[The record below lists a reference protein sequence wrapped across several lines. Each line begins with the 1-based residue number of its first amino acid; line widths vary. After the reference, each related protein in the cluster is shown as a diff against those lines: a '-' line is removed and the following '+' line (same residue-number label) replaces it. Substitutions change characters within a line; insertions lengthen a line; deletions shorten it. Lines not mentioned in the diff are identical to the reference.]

1 MAKLIKTLLVAN
13 RGEIAKRIFKTCK
26 KEGIKTIAI
35 YSSADSNSN
44 YVQEAD
50 ISVLLEG
57 ENPVQCHL
65 DSPQIIKIAKKFEAD
80 AIHPGYGFLS
90 ENASFAKKC
99 NDENIIFVG
108 PDPDSIE
115 FMGDKDKARR
125 LVKKLGIPLLPGY
138 ENTNDKD
145 SKLIK
150 EAEKIGFPVLLKAS
164 AGGGGKGMRT
174 VFKENEFLSSL
185 NEVRREAKNVFGDDR
200 IIIEKYVESGRHIEV
215 QILGDNSG
223 NIFHFFER
231 ECTIQRRYQKI
242 IEESPSKILDNTVR
256 KQMVDC
262 ATQIGKKLGYKSLGT
277 VEFIYDNKTKN
288 FFFLEVN
295 TRIQVEHPVTEEIT
309 GIDLVDLQLKIAQGE
324 KINLNQDDILSKGYA
339 IEVRLYAE
347 NPASN
352 FLPTSGK
359 IHKLKFP
366 NVKGIRVDSDLK
378 NGDLVNIYF
387 DPMLAKIIA
396 FDTNRVKAINKLKY
410 ALSKIV
416 LLGPITN
423 IELLKKILSS
433 NSFVKGDYDTSF
445 INENKKM
452 TELEKNQSTIESA
465 SIAASLFRWSRRSR
479 KKKILKHLPSG
490 WRNNF
495 YSLQTE
501 NFYFNSNHIKCRY
514 KIVNGDFIFSFDKSN
529 YNVSIIRARGNVIH
543 AEINGVFKKFHIKE
557 IDKSIYVYSIDF
569 GNIKLEVIDRYPS
582 GQEEKEKEKRGYISP
597 MPSLVVDVFV
607 KKGDKI
613 KRNQPLV
620 VLSSMKMENTLY
632 SNQDGVI
639 EFINVVKGENI
650 QGGHVLL
657 KVKK

>member
-35 YSSADSNSN
+35 YSSADTNSN

-50 ISVLLEG
+50 ISISLKG
-57 ENPVQCHL
+57 ENPIQCHL
-65 DSPQIIKIAKKFEAD
+65 DSSQIIKIAKKFGAD

-99 NDENIIFVG
+99 NDENIIFIG

-115 FMGDKDKARR
+115 LMGDKDNARS
-125 LVKKLGIPLLPGY
+125 LVKELGIPLLPGY
-138 ENTNDKD
+138 ENSKEKD
-145 SKLIK
+145 SKLLG
-150 EAEKIGFPVLLKAS
+150 EAKKIGFPVLLKAS

-174 VFKENEFLSSL
+174 VFKEREFLNSL
-185 NEVRREAKNVFGDDR
+185 NEVRMEAKNVFGDDR

-215 QILGDNSG
+215 QILGDTSG
-223 NIFHFFER
+223 NIFHLFER

-242 IEESPSKILDNTVR
+242 IEETPSKILDDKLR

-262 ATQIGKKLGYKSLGT
+262 AIQIGKKLGYKSLGT

-324 KINLNQDDILSKGYA
+324 KINLNQDDIVSKGYA
-339 IEVRLYAE
+339 IEARLYAE

-366 NVKGIRVDSDLK
+366 NVKGIRIDSDLK

-396 FDTNRVKAINKLKY
+396 YDTNRVKAINKLNY
-410 ALSKIV
+410 ALSQTVI
-416 LLGPITN
+416 LGPNTN
-423 IELLKKILSS
+423 IELLQNILSS
-433 NSFVKGDYDTSF
+433 SSFVRGEYDTNF
-445 INENKKM
+445 IFENKKI
-452 TELEKNQSTIESA
+452 TELKKNQSIIENI
-465 SIAASLFRWSRRSR
+465 SIAASLYRWSRRNK

-490 WRNNF
+490 WINNF
-495 YSLQTE
+495 YSLQAE
-501 NFYFNSNHIKCRY
+501 NFYFNSNHINCSY
-514 KIVNGDFIFSFDKSN
+514 KIVNGDFIFSINKSN

-543 AEINGVFKKFHIKE
+543 AEINGVFKKFHIRE
-557 IDKSIYVYSIDF
+557 IDKSIYVHSVDF
-569 GNIKLEVIDRYPS
+569 GNTKLEVADRYPID
-582 GQEEKEKEKRGYISP
+582 EKEKEESAYISP

-607 KKGDKI
+607 KKGDVI
-613 KRNQPLV
+613 KKNQPLI

-632 SNQDGVI
+632 SNEDGVI
-639 EFINVVKGENI
+639 EFMNVVKGENI

>member
-35 YSSADSNSN
+35 YSSADTNSN

-50 ISVLLEG
+50 ISIFLEG
-57 ENPVQCHL
+57 ENPIQCHL
-65 DSPQIIKIAKKFEAD
+65 DSSKIIKIAKKFGAD

-99 NDENIIFVG
+99 KDENIIFIG

-115 FMGDKDKARR
+115 LMGDKDNARR
-125 LVKKLGIPLLPGY
+125 LVKELGIPLLPGY
-138 ENTNDKD
+138 ENSKEKD
-145 SKLIK
+145 TKMLD
-150 EAEKIGFPVLLKAS
+150 EAKKIGFPVLLKAT

-174 VFKENEFLSSL
+174 VFKEREFLNSL
-185 NEVRREAKNVFGDDR
+185 NEVRMEAKNIFGDDR

-215 QILGDNSG
+215 QILGDTSG
-223 NIFHFFER
+223 NIFHLFER

-242 IEESPSKILDNTVR
+242 IEETPSKILDDKLR

-262 ATQIGKKLGYKSLGT
+262 AIQIGKKLGYKSLGT

-324 KINLNQDDILSKGYA
+324 KINLNQDDIVSKGYA
-339 IEVRLYAE
+339 IEARLYAE

-366 NVKGIRVDSDLK
+366 NVKGIRIDSDLK

-396 FDTNRVKAINKLKY
+396 YDTNRVKAINKLNY
-410 ALSKIV
+410 ALSQTVI
-416 LLGPITN
+416 LGPNTN
-423 IELLKKILSS
+423 IELLQNILSS
-433 NSFVKGDYDTSF
+433 SSFLRGEYDTNF
-445 INENKKM
+445 IFENKKI
-452 TELEKNQSTIESA
+452 TEFKKNKSTIENI
-465 SIAASLFRWSRRSR
+465 SIAASLYRWSRRNK

-495 YSLQTE
+495 YSLQAE
-501 NFYFNSNHIKCRY
+501 NFYFNSNHINCSY
-514 KIVNGDFIFSFDKSN
+514 KIVNGDFIFSINKSN

-543 AEINGVFKKFHIKE
+543 AEINGVFKKFHIRE
-557 IDKSIYVYSIDF
+557 IDKSIYVHSVDF
-569 GNIKLEVIDRYPS
+569 GNTKLEVVDRYPID
-582 GQEEKEKEKRGYISP
+582 EKEKEESAYISP

-607 KKGDKI
+607 KKGDVI
-613 KRNQPLV
+613 KKNQPLI

-632 SNQDGVI
+632 SNEDGEI

>member
-35 YSSADSNSN
+35 YSSADTNSN

-50 ISVLLEG
+50 ISISLKG
-57 ENPVQCHL
+57 ENPIQCHL
-65 DSPQIIKIAKKFEAD
+65 DSSQIIKIAKKFGAD

-99 NDENIIFVG
+99 NDENIIFIG

-115 FMGDKDKARR
+115 LMGDKDNARR
-125 LVKKLGIPLLPGY
+125 LVKELGIPLLPGY
-138 ENTNDKD
+138 ENSKEKD
-145 SKLIK
+145 TKLLG
-150 EAEKIGFPVLLKAS
+150 EAKKIGFPVLLKAS

-174 VFKENEFLSSL
+174 VFKEREFLNSL
-185 NEVRREAKNVFGDDR
+185 NEVRMEAKNVFGDDR

-215 QILGDNSG
+215 QILGDTSG
-223 NIFHFFER
+223 NIIHLFER

-242 IEESPSKILDNTVR
+242 IEETPSKILDDKLR

-262 ATQIGKKLGYKSLGT
+262 AIQIGKKLGYKSLGT

-324 KINLNQDDILSKGYA
+324 KINLNQDDIVSKGYA
-339 IEVRLYAE
+339 IEARLYAE

-366 NVKGIRVDSDLK
+366 NVKGIRIDSDLK

-396 FDTNRVKAINKLKY
+396 YDTNRVKAINKLNY
-410 ALSKIV
+410 ALSQTVI
-416 LLGPITN
+416 LGPNTN
-423 IELLKKILSS
+423 IELLQNILSS
-433 NSFVKGDYDTSF
+433 SSFLRGEYDTNF
-445 INENKKM
+445 IFENKKI
-452 TELEKNQSTIESA
+452 TELKKNKSTIENI
-465 SIAASLFRWSRRSR
+465 SIAASLYRWSRRNK

-495 YSLQTE
+495 YSLQAE
-501 NFYFNSNHIKCRY
+501 NFYFNSNHINCSY
-514 KIVNGDFIFSFDKSN
+514 KIVNGDFIFSINKSN

-543 AEINGVFKKFHIKE
+543 AEINGVFKKFHIRE
-557 IDKSIYVYSIDF
+557 IDKSIYVHSVDF
-569 GNIKLEVIDRYPS
+569 GNTKLEVADRYPID
-582 GQEEKEKEKRGYISP
+582 EKEKEESAYISP

-607 KKGDKI
+607 KKGDVI
-613 KRNQPLV
+613 KKNQPLI

-632 SNQDGVI
+632 SNEDGEI

>member
-35 YSSADSNSN
+35 YSSADTNSN

-50 ISVLLEG
+50 ISIFLKG
-57 ENPVQCHL
+57 ENPIQCHL
-65 DSPQIIKIAKKFEAD
+65 DSSQIIKIAKKFGAD

-99 NDENIIFVG
+99 NDENIIFIG

-115 FMGDKDKARR
+115 LMGDKDNARR
-125 LVKKLGIPLLPGY
+125 LVKELGIPLLPGY
-138 ENTNDKD
+138 ENSKEKD
-145 SKLIK
+145 TKLLG
-150 EAEKIGFPVLLKAS
+150 EAKKIGFPVLLKAS

-174 VFKENEFLSSL
+174 VFKEREFLNSL
-185 NEVRREAKNVFGDDR
+185 NEVRMEAKNVFGDDR

-215 QILGDNSG
+215 QILGDTSG
-223 NIFHFFER
+223 NIFHLFER

-242 IEESPSKILDNTVR
+242 IEETPSKVLDDKLR

-262 ATQIGKKLGYKSLGT
+262 AIQIGKKLGYKSLGT

-324 KINLNQDDILSKGYA
+324 KINLNQDDIVSKGYA
-339 IEVRLYAE
+339 IEARLYAE

-366 NVKGIRVDSDLK
+366 NVKGIRIDSDLK

-396 FDTNRVKAINKLKY
+396 YDTNRVKAINKLNY
-410 ALSKIV
+410 ALSQTVI
-416 LLGPITN
+416 LGPNTN
-423 IELLKKILSS
+423 IELLQNILSS
-433 NSFVKGDYDTSF
+433 TSFLRGEYDTNF
-445 INENKKM
+445 IFENKKI
-452 TELEKNQSTIESA
+452 TELKKNKSTIENI
-465 SIAASLFRWSRRSR
+465 SIAASLYRWSRRNK

-495 YSLQTE
+495 YSLQAE
-501 NFYFNSNHIKCRY
+501 NFYFNSNHINCSY
-514 KIVNGDFIFSFDKSN
+514 KIVNGDFIFSINKSN

-543 AEINGVFKKFHIKE
+543 AEINGVFKKFHIRE
-557 IDKSIYVYSIDF
+557 IDKSIYVHSVDF
-569 GNIKLEVIDRYPS
+569 GNTKLEVADRYPID
-582 GQEEKEKEKRGYISP
+582 EKEKEESAYISP

-607 KKGDKI
+607 KKGDVI
-613 KRNQPLV
+613 KKNQPLI

-632 SNQDGVI
+632 SNEDGEI

>member
-35 YSSADSNSN
+35 YSSADTNSN

-50 ISVLLEG
+50 ISISLKG
-57 ENPVQCHL
+57 ENPIQCHL
-65 DSPQIIKIAKKFEAD
+65 DSSQIIKIAKKFGAD

-99 NDENIIFVG
+99 NDENIIFIG

-115 FMGDKDKARR
+115 LMGDKDNARR
-125 LVKKLGIPLLPGY
+125 LVKELGIPLLPGY
-138 ENTNDKD
+138 ENSKEKD
-145 SKLIK
+145 TKLLG
-150 EAEKIGFPVLLKAS
+150 EAKKIGFPVLLKAS

-174 VFKENEFLSSL
+174 VFKEREFLNSL
-185 NEVRREAKNVFGDDR
+185 NEVRMEAKNVFGDDR

-215 QILGDNSG
+215 QILGDTSG
-223 NIFHFFER
+223 NIFHLFER

-242 IEESPSKILDNTVR
+242 IEETPSKILDDKLR

-262 ATQIGKKLGYKSLGT
+262 AIQIGKKLGYKSLGT

-324 KINLNQDDILSKGYA
+324 KINLNQDDIVSKGYA
-339 IEVRLYAE
+339 IEARLYAE

-366 NVKGIRVDSDLK
+366 NVKGIRIDSDLK

-396 FDTNRVKAINKLKY
+396 YDTNRVKAINKLNY
-410 ALSKIV
+410 ALSQTVI
-416 LLGPITN
+416 LGPNTN
-423 IELLKKILSS
+423 IELLQNILSS
-433 NSFVKGDYDTSF
+433 SSFLRGEYDTNF
-445 INENKKM
+445 IFENKKI
-452 TELEKNQSTIESA
+452 TELKKNKSIIENI
-465 SIAASLFRWSRRSR
+465 SIAASLYRWSRRNK

-495 YSLQTE
+495 YSLQAE
-501 NFYFNSNHIKCRY
+501 NFYFNSNHINCSY
-514 KIVNGDFIFSFDKSN
+514 KIVNGDFIFSINKSN

-543 AEINGVFKKFHIKE
+543 AEINGVFKKFHIRE
-557 IDKSIYVYSIDF
+557 IDKSIYVHSVDF
-569 GNIKLEVIDRYPS
+569 GNTKLEVADRYPID
-582 GQEEKEKEKRGYISP
+582 EKEKEESAYISP

-607 KKGDKI
+607 KKGDVI
-613 KRNQPLV
+613 KKNQPLI

-632 SNQDGVI
+632 SNEDGEI

>member
-35 YSSADSNSN
+35 YSSADTNSN

-50 ISVLLEG
+50 ISIFLKG
-57 ENPVQCHL
+57 ENPIQCHL
-65 DSPQIIKIAKKFEAD
+65 DSSQIIKIAKKFGAD

-99 NDENIIFVG
+99 NDENIIFIG

-115 FMGDKDKARR
+115 LMGDKDNARR
-125 LVKKLGIPLLPGY
+125 LVKELGIPLLPGY
-138 ENTNDKD
+138 ENSKEKD
-145 SKLIK
+145 TKLLG
-150 EAEKIGFPVLLKAS
+150 EAKKIGFPVLLKAS

-174 VFKENEFLSSL
+174 VFKEREFLNSL
-185 NEVRREAKNVFGDDR
+185 NEVRMEAKNVFGDDR

-215 QILGDNSG
+215 QILGDTSG
-223 NIFHFFER
+223 NIFHLFER

-242 IEESPSKILDNTVR
+242 IEETPSKILDDKLR

-262 ATQIGKKLGYKSLGT
+262 AIQIGKKLGYKSLGT

-324 KINLNQDDILSKGYA
+324 KINLNQDDIVSKGYA
-339 IEVRLYAE
+339 IEARLYAE

-366 NVKGIRVDSDLK
+366 NVKGIRIDSDLK

-396 FDTNRVKAINKLKY
+396 YDTNRVKAINKLNY
-410 ALSKIV
+410 ALSQTVI
-416 LLGPITN
+416 LGPNTN
-423 IELLKKILSS
+423 IELLQNILSS
-433 NSFVKGDYDTSF
+433 SSFLRGEYDTNF
-445 INENKKM
+445 IFENKKI
-452 TELEKNQSTIESA
+452 TEFKKNKSTIENI
-465 SIAASLFRWSRRSR
+465 SIAASLYRWSRRNK

-495 YSLQTE
+495 YSLQAE
-501 NFYFNSNHIKCRY
+501 NFYFNSNHINCSY
-514 KIVNGDFIFSFDKSN
+514 KIVNGDFIFSINKSN

-543 AEINGVFKKFHIKE
+543 AEINGVFKKFHIRE
-557 IDKSIYVYSIDF
+557 IDKSIYVHSVDF
-569 GNIKLEVIDRYPS
+569 GNTKLEVADRYPID
-582 GQEEKEKEKRGYISP
+582 EKEKEESAYISP

-607 KKGDKI
+607 KKGDVI
-613 KRNQPLV
+613 KKNQPLI

-632 SNQDGVI
+632 SNEDGEI

>member
-35 YSSADSNSN
+35 YSSADTNSN

-50 ISVLLEG
+50 ISIFLKG
-57 ENPVQCHL
+57 ENPIQCHL
-65 DSPQIIKIAKKFEAD
+65 DSSQIIKIAKKFGAD

-99 NDENIIFVG
+99 NDENIIFIG

-115 FMGDKDKARR
+115 LMGDKDNARR
-125 LVKKLGIPLLPGY
+125 LVKELGIPLLPGY
-138 ENTNDKD
+138 ENSKEKD
-145 SKLIK
+145 TKLLG
-150 EAEKIGFPVLLKAS
+150 EAKKIGFPVLLKAT

-174 VFKENEFLSSL
+174 VFKEREFLNSL
-185 NEVRREAKNVFGDDR
+185 NEVRMEAKNVFGDDR

-215 QILGDNSG
+215 QILGDTSG
-223 NIFHFFER
+223 NIFHLFER

-242 IEESPSKILDNTVR
+242 IEETPSKILDDKLR

-262 ATQIGKKLGYKSLGT
+262 AIQIGKKLGYKSLGT

-324 KINLNQDDILSKGYA
+324 KINLNQDDIVSKGYA
-339 IEVRLYAE
+339 IEARLYAE

-366 NVKGIRVDSDLK
+366 NVKGIRIDSDLK

-396 FDTNRVKAINKLKY
+396 YDTNRVKAINKLNY
-410 ALSKIV
+410 ALSQTVI
-416 LLGPITN
+416 LGPNTN
-423 IELLKKILSS
+423 IELLQNILSS
-433 NSFVKGDYDTSF
+433 SSFLRGEYDTNF
-445 INENKKM
+445 IFENKKI
-452 TELEKNQSTIESA
+452 TELKKNQSIIENI
-465 SIAASLFRWSRRSR
+465 SIAASLYRWSRRNK

-495 YSLQTE
+495 YSLQAE
-501 NFYFNSNHIKCRY
+501 NFYFNSNHINCSY
-514 KIVNGDFIFSFDKSN
+514 KIVNGDFIFSINKSN

-543 AEINGVFKKFHIKE
+543 AEINGVFKKFHIRE
-557 IDKSIYVYSIDF
+557 IDKSIYVHSVDF
-569 GNIKLEVIDRYPS
+569 GNTKLEVADRYPID
-582 GQEEKEKEKRGYISP
+582 EKEKEESAYISP

-607 KKGDKI
+607 KKGDVI
-613 KRNQPLV
+613 KKNQPLI

-632 SNQDGVI
+632 SNEDGEI

>member
-35 YSSADSNSN
+35 YSSADTNSN

-50 ISVLLEG
+50 ISIFLKG
-57 ENPVQCHL
+57 ENPIQCHL
-65 DSPQIIKIAKKFEAD
+65 DSSQIIKIAKKFGAD

-99 NDENIIFVG
+99 NDENIIFIG

-115 FMGDKDKARR
+115 LMGDKDNARR
-125 LVKKLGIPLLPGY
+125 LVKELGIPLLPGY
-138 ENTNDKD
+138 ENSKEKD
-145 SKLIK
+145 TKLLG
-150 EAEKIGFPVLLKAS
+150 EAKKIGFPVLLKAS

-174 VFKENEFLSSL
+174 VFKEREFLNSL
-185 NEVRREAKNVFGDDR
+185 NEVRMEAKNVFGDDR

-215 QILGDNSG
+215 QILGDTSG
-223 NIFHFFER
+223 NVFHLFER

-242 IEESPSKILDNTVR
+242 IEETPSKILDDKLR
-256 KQMVDC
+256 KQMVAC
-262 ATQIGKKLGYKSLGT
+262 AIQIAKKLGYKSLGT

-324 KINLNQDDILSKGYA
+324 KINLNQDDIVSKGYA
-339 IEVRLYAE
+339 IEARLYAE

-366 NVKGIRVDSDLK
+366 NVKGIRIDSDLK

-396 FDTNRVKAINKLKY
+396 YDTNRVKAINKLNY
-410 ALSKIV
+410 ALSQTVI
-416 LLGPITN
+416 LGPNTN
-423 IELLKKILSS
+423 IELLQNILSS
-433 NSFVKGDYDTSF
+433 SSFLRGEYDTNF
-445 INENKKM
+445 IFENKKI
-452 TELEKNQSTIESA
+452 TEFKKNKSTIENI
-465 SIAASLFRWSRRSR
+465 SIAASLYRWSRRNK

-495 YSLQTE
+495 YSLQAE
-501 NFYFNSNHIKCRY
+501 NFYFNGNHINSSY
-514 KIVNGDFIFSFDKSN
+514 KIVNGDFIFSFNKSN

-543 AEINGVFKKFHIKE
+543 AEINGVFKKFHIRE
-557 IDKSIYVYSIDF
+557 IDKSIYVHSVDF
-569 GNIKLEVIDRYPS
+569 GNTKLEVADRYPID
-582 GQEEKEKEKRGYISP
+582 EKEKEESAYISP

-607 KKGDKI
+607 KKGDVI
-613 KRNQPLV
+613 KKNQPLI

-632 SNQDGVI
+632 SNEDGEI

>member
-26 KEGIKTIAI
+26 KEGVKTIAI
-35 YSSADSNSN
+35 YSSADANSN

-50 ISVLLEG
+50 ISVFLKG
-57 ENPVQCHL
+57 ENPIQCHL
-65 DSPQIIKIAKKFEAD
+65 DSSQIIKIAKKFGAD

-90 ENASFAKKC
+90 ENASFAQKC
-99 NDENIIFVG
+99 NDENIIFIG

-115 FMGDKDKARR
+115 LMGDKDNARR
-125 LVKKLGIPLLPGY
+125 LVKELGIPLLPGY
-138 ENTNDKD
+138 ENSKEKD
-145 SKLIK
+145 TKLLG
-150 EAEKIGFPVLLKAS
+150 EAKKIGFPVLLKAS

-174 VFKENEFLSSL
+174 VFKEREFLNSL
-185 NEVRREAKNVFGDDR
+185 NEVRMEAKNVFGDDR

-215 QILGDNSG
+215 QILGDTSG
-223 NIFHFFER
+223 NIFHLFER

-242 IEESPSKILDNTVR
+242 IEETPSKILDDKLR
-256 KQMVDC
+256 KQMVEC
-262 ATQIGKKLGYKSLGT
+262 AIQIGKKLGYKSLGT

-324 KINLNQDDILSKGYA
+324 KINLNQDDIVSKGYA
-339 IEVRLYAE
+339 IEARLYAE

-366 NVKGIRVDSDLK
+366 NVKGIRIDSDLK

-396 FDTNRVKAINKLKY
+396 YDTNRVKAINKLNY
-410 ALSKIV
+410 ALSQTVI
-416 LLGPITN
+416 LGPNTN
-423 IELLKKILSS
+423 IELLQNILSS
-433 NSFVKGDYDTSF
+433 SSFVRGDYDTNF
-445 INENKKM
+445 IFENKKI
-452 TELEKNQSTIESA
+452 TELKKNQSTIENI
-465 SIAASLFRWSRRSR
+465 SIAASLYRWSRRNK

-501 NFYFNSNHIKCRY
+501 NFYFNSNHINCSY
-514 KIVNGDFIFSFDKSN
+514 KIVNGDFIFSFNKSN
-529 YNVSIIRARGNVIH
+529 YNVSIIRARGSVIH
-543 AEINGVFKKFHIKE
+543 AEINGVFKKFQVRE
-557 IDKSIYVYSIDF
+557 IDKSIYVHSIDF
-569 GNIKLEVIDRYPS
+569 GNNKLEVADRYP
-582 GQEEKEKEKRGYISP
+582 GGEKEKDESAYISP

-607 KKGDKI
+607 KKGDVI
-613 KRNQPLV
+613 KKNQPLI

-632 SNQDGVI
+632 SNEDGEI

-650 QGGHVLL
+650 QGGRILL

>member
-35 YSSADSNSN
+35 YSSADTNSN

-50 ISVLLEG
+50 ISISLKG
-57 ENPVQCHL
+57 ENPIQCHL
-65 DSPQIIKIAKKFEAD
+65 DSSQIIKIAKKFGAD

-99 NDENIIFVG
+99 KDENIIFIG

-115 FMGDKDKARR
+115 LMGDKDNARR
-125 LVKKLGIPLLPGY
+125 LVKELGIPLLPGY
-138 ENTNDKD
+138 ENSKEKD
-145 SKLIK
+145 TKLLD
-150 EAEKIGFPVLLKAS
+150 EAKKIGFPVLLKAT

-174 VFKENEFLSSL
+174 VFKEREFLNSL
-185 NEVRREAKNVFGDDR
+185 NEVRMEAKNVFGDDR

-215 QILGDNSG
+215 QILGDTSG
-223 NIFHFFER
+223 NIFHLFER

-242 IEESPSKILDNTVR
+242 IEETPSKVLDDKLR

-262 ATQIGKKLGYKSLGT
+262 AIQIGKKLGYKSLGT

-324 KINLNQDDILSKGYA
+324 KINLNQDDIVSKGYA
-339 IEVRLYAE
+339 IEARLYAE

-366 NVKGIRVDSDLK
+366 NVKGIRIDSDLK

-396 FDTNRVKAINKLKY
+396 YDTNRVKAINKLNY
-410 ALSKIV
+410 ALSQTVI
-416 LLGPITN
+416 LGPNTN
-423 IELLKKILSS
+423 IELLQNILSS
-433 NSFVKGDYDTSF
+433 SSFLRGEYDTNF
-445 INENKKM
+445 IFENKKI
-452 TELEKNQSTIESA
+452 TELKKNKSIIENI
-465 SIAASLFRWSRRSR
+465 SIAASLYRWSRRNK

-495 YSLQTE
+495 YSLQAE
-501 NFYFNSNHIKCRY
+501 NFYFNGNHINSSY
-514 KIVNGDFIFSFDKSN
+514 KIVNGDFIFSFNKSN

-543 AEINGVFKKFHIKE
+543 AEINGVFKKFHIRE
-557 IDKSIYVYSIDF
+557 IDKSIYVHSVDF
-569 GNIKLEVIDRYPS
+569 GNTKLEVADRYPID
-582 GQEEKEKEKRGYISP
+582 EKEKEESAYISP

-607 KKGDKI
+607 KKGDVI
-613 KRNQPLV
+613 KKNQPLI

-632 SNQDGVI
+632 SNEDGEI

>member
-26 KEGIKTIAI
+26 KEGVKTIAI
-35 YSSADSNSN
+35 YSSADANSN

-50 ISVLLEG
+50 ISVFLKG
-57 ENPVQCHL
+57 ENPIQCHL
-65 DSPQIIKIAKKFEAD
+65 DSSQIIKIAKKFRAD

-99 NDENIIFVG
+99 NDENIIFIG

-115 FMGDKDKARR
+115 LMGDKDNARR
-125 LVKKLGIPLLPGY
+125 LVKELGIPLLPGY
-138 ENTNDKD
+138 ENSKEKD
-145 SKLIK
+145 TKLLG
-150 EAEKIGFPVLLKAS
+150 EAKKIGFPVLLKAS

-174 VFKENEFLSSL
+174 VFKEREFLNSL
-185 NEVRREAKNVFGDDR
+185 NEVRMEAKNVFGDDR

-215 QILGDNSG
+215 QILGDTSG
-223 NIFHFFER
+223 NIFHLFER

-242 IEESPSKILDNTVR
+242 IEETPSKILDDKLR
-256 KQMVDC
+256 KQMVEC
-262 ATQIGKKLGYKSLGT
+262 AIQIGKKLGYKSLGT

-324 KINLNQDDILSKGYA
+324 KINLNQDDIVSKGYA
-339 IEVRLYAE
+339 IEARLYAE

-366 NVKGIRVDSDLK
+366 NVKGIRIDSDLK

-396 FDTNRVKAINKLKY
+396 YDTNRVKAINKLNY
-410 ALSKIV
+410 ALSQTVI
-416 LLGPITN
+416 LGPNTN
-423 IELLKKILSS
+423 IELLQNILSS
-433 NSFVKGDYDTSF
+433 SSFVRGDYDTNF
-445 INENKKM
+445 IFENKKI
-452 TELEKNQSTIESA
+452 TELKKNQSTIENI
-465 SIAASLFRWSRRSR
+465 SIAASLYRWSRRNK

-501 NFYFNSNHIKCRY
+501 NFYFNSNHINCSY
-514 KIVNGDFIFSFDKSN
+514 KIVNGDFIFSFNKSN
-529 YNVSIIRARGNVIH
+529 YNVSIIRARGSVIH
-543 AEINGVFKKFHIKE
+543 AEINGVFKKFQVRE
-557 IDKSIYVYSIDF
+557 IDKSIYVHSIDF
-569 GNIKLEVIDRYPS
+569 GNNKLEVADRYP
-582 GQEEKEKEKRGYISP
+582 GGEKEKDESAYISP

-607 KKGDKI
+607 KKGDVI
-613 KRNQPLV
+613 KKNQPLI

-632 SNQDGVI
+632 SNDDGEI

-650 QGGHVLL
+650 QGGRILL

>member
-26 KEGIKTIAI
+26 KEGVKTIAI
-35 YSSADSNSN
+35 YSSADANSN

-50 ISVLLEG
+50 ISVFLKG
-57 ENPVQCHL
+57 ENPIQCHL
-65 DSPQIIKIAKKFEAD
+65 DSSQIIKIAKKFGAD

-99 NDENIIFVG
+99 NDENIIFIG

-115 FMGDKDKARR
+115 LMGDKDNARR
-125 LVKKLGIPLLPGY
+125 LVKELGIPLLPGY
-138 ENTNDKD
+138 ENSKEKD
-145 SKLIK
+145 TKLLG
-150 EAEKIGFPVLLKAS
+150 EAKKIGFPVLLKAS

-174 VFKENEFLSSL
+174 VFKEREFLNSL
-185 NEVRREAKNVFGDDR
+185 NEVRMEAKNVFGDDR

-215 QILGDNSG
+215 QILGDTSG
-223 NIFHFFER
+223 NIFHLFER

-242 IEESPSKILDNTVR
+242 IEETPSKILDDKLR
-256 KQMVDC
+256 KQMVEC
-262 ATQIGKKLGYKSLGT
+262 AIQIGKKLGYKSLGT

-324 KINLNQDDILSKGYA
+324 KINLNQDDIVSKGYA
-339 IEVRLYAE
+339 IEARLYAE

-366 NVKGIRVDSDLK
+366 NVKGIRIDSDLK

-396 FDTNRVKAINKLKY
+396 YDTNRVKAINKLNY
-410 ALSKIV
+410 ALSQTVI
-416 LLGPITN
+416 LGPNTN
-423 IELLKKILSS
+423 IELLQNILSS
-433 NSFVKGDYDTSF
+433 SSFVRGEYDTNF
-445 INENKKM
+445 IFENKKI
-452 TELEKNQSTIESA
+452 TELKKNQSTIENI
-465 SIAASLFRWSRRSR
+465 SIAASLYRWSRRNK

-501 NFYFNSNHIKCRY
+501 NFYFNSNHINCSY
-514 KIVNGDFIFSFDKSN
+514 KIVNGDFIFSFNKSN
-529 YNVSIIRARGNVIH
+529 YNVSIIRARGSVIH
-543 AEINGVFKKFHIKE
+543 AEINGVFKKFHIRE
-557 IDKSIYVYSIDF
+557 IDKSIYVHSIDF
-569 GNIKLEVIDRYPS
+569 GNIKLEVADRYP
-582 GQEEKEKEKRGYISP
+582 GGEKEKDESAYISP

-607 KKGDKI
+607 KKGDVI
-613 KRNQPLV
+613 KKNQPLI

-632 SNQDGVI
+632 SNEDGEI

-650 QGGHVLL
+650 QGGRILL

>member
-26 KEGIKTIAI
+26 KEGVKTIAI
-35 YSSADSNSN
+35 YSSADANSN

-50 ISVLLEG
+50 ISVFLKG
-57 ENPVQCHL
+57 ENPIQCHL
-65 DSPQIIKIAKKFEAD
+65 DSSQIIKIAKKFRAD

-99 NDENIIFVG
+99 NDANIIFIG

-115 FMGDKDKARR
+115 LMGDKDNARR
-125 LVKKLGIPLLPGY
+125 LAKELGIPLLPGY
-138 ENTNDKD
+138 ENSKEKD
-145 SKLIK
+145 TKLLG
-150 EAEKIGFPVLLKAS
+150 EAKKIGFPVLLKAS

-174 VFKENEFLSSL
+174 VFKEREFLNSL
-185 NEVRREAKNVFGDDR
+185 NEVRMEAKNVFGDDR

-215 QILGDNSG
+215 QILGDTSG
-223 NIFHFFER
+223 NIFHLFER

-242 IEESPSKILDNTVR
+242 IEETPSKILDDKLR
-256 KQMVDC
+256 KQMVEC
-262 ATQIGKKLGYKSLGT
+262 AIQIGKKLGYKSLGT

-324 KINLNQDDILSKGYA
+324 KINLNQDDIVSKGYA
-339 IEVRLYAE
+339 IEARLYAE

-366 NVKGIRVDSDLK
+366 NVKGIRIDSDLK

-396 FDTNRVKAINKLKY
+396 YDTNRVKAINKLNY
-410 ALSKIV
+410 ALSQTVI
-416 LLGPITN
+416 LGPNTN
-423 IELLKKILSS
+423 IELLQNILSS
-433 NSFVKGDYDTSF
+433 SSFVRGEYDTNF
-445 INENKKM
+445 IFENKKI
-452 TELEKNQSTIESA
+452 TELKKNQSTIENI
-465 SIAASLFRWSRRSR
+465 SIAASLYRWSRRNK

-501 NFYFNSNHIKCRY
+501 NFYFNSNHINCSY
-514 KIVNGDFIFSFDKSN
+514 KIVNGDFIFSFNKSN
-529 YNVSIIRARGNVIH
+529 YNVSIIRARGSVIH
-543 AEINGVFKKFHIKE
+543 AEINGVFKKFQVRE
-557 IDKSIYVYSIDF
+557 IDKSIYVHSIDF
-569 GNIKLEVIDRYPS
+569 GNNKLEVADRYP
-582 GQEEKEKEKRGYISP
+582 GGEKEKDESAYISP

-607 KKGDKI
+607 KKGDVI
-613 KRNQPLV
+613 KKNQPLI

-632 SNQDGVI
+632 SNEDGEI

-650 QGGHVLL
+650 QGGRILL

>member
-26 KEGIKTIAI
+26 KEGVKTIAI
-35 YSSADSNSN
+35 YSSADANSN

-50 ISVLLEG
+50 ISVFLKG
-57 ENPVQCHL
+57 ENPIQCHL
-65 DSPQIIKIAKKFEAD
+65 DSSQIIKIAKKFGAD

-90 ENASFAKKC
+90 ENASFAQKC
-99 NDENIIFVG
+99 NDENIIFIG

-115 FMGDKDKARR
+115 LMGDKDNARR
-125 LVKKLGIPLLPGY
+125 LVKELGIPLLPGY
-138 ENTNDKD
+138 ENSKEKD
-145 SKLIK
+145 TKLLG
-150 EAEKIGFPVLLKAS
+150 EAKKIGFPVLLKAS

-174 VFKENEFLSSL
+174 VFKEREFLNSL
-185 NEVRREAKNVFGDDR
+185 NEVRMEAKNVFGDDR

-215 QILGDNSG
+215 QILGDSSG
-223 NIFHFFER
+223 NIFHLFER

-242 IEESPSKILDNTVR
+242 IEETPSNILGDKLR

-262 ATQIGKKLGYKSLGT
+262 AIQIGKKLGYKSLGT

-324 KINLNQDDILSKGYA
+324 KINLNQDDIVSKGYA
-339 IEVRLYAE
+339 IEARLYAE

-366 NVKGIRVDSDLK
+366 NVKGIRIDSDLK

-396 FDTNRVKAINKLKY
+396 YDTNRVKAVNKLNY
-410 ALSKIV
+410 ALSQTVI
-416 LLGPITN
+416 LGPNTN
-423 IELLKKILSS
+423 TELLQNILSS
-433 NSFVKGDYDTSF
+433 SSFVRGEYDTNF
-445 INENKKM
+445 IFENKKI
-452 TELEKNQSTIESA
+452 TQVKKNQSTIENI
-465 SIAASLFRWSRRSR
+465 SIAASLYRWSRRNK

-501 NFYFNSNHIKCRY
+501 NFYFNSTHINCSY
-514 KIVNGDFIFSFDKSN
+514 KIVNGYFIFSFNKSN
-529 YNVSIIRARGNVIH
+529 YNVSIIRARGSVIH
-543 AEINGVFKKFHIKE
+543 AEINGVFKKFHIRE
-557 IDKSIYVYSIDF
+557 IDKSIYVHSIDF
-569 GNIKLEVIDRYPS
+569 GNIKVEVADRYPS
-582 GQEEKEKEKRGYISP
+582 GEKEKDESAYISP

-607 KKGDKI
+607 KKGDVI
-613 KRNQPLV
+613 KKNQPLI

-632 SNQDGVI
+632 SNEDGEI

-650 QGGHVLL
+650 QGGRILL

>member
-35 YSSADSNSN
+35 YSSADTNSN

-50 ISVLLEG
+50 ISISLKG
-57 ENPVQCHL
+57 ENPIQCHL
-65 DSPQIIKIAKKFEAD
+65 DSSQIIKIAKKFGAD

-99 NDENIIFVG
+99 NDENIIFIG

-115 FMGDKDKARR
+115 LMGDKDNARR
-125 LVKKLGIPLLPGY
+125 LVKELGIPLLPGY
-138 ENTNDKD
+138 ENSKEKD
-145 SKLIK
+145 TKLLG
-150 EAEKIGFPVLLKAS
+150 EAKKIGFPVLLKAT

-174 VFKENEFLSSL
+174 VFKEREFLNSL
-185 NEVRREAKNVFGDDR
+185 NEVRMEAKNVFGDDR

-223 NIFHFFER
+223 NIFHLFER

-242 IEESPSKILDNTVR
+242 IEETPSKILDDKLR

-262 ATQIGKKLGYKSLGT
+262 AIQIGKKLGYKSLGT

-324 KINLNQDDILSKGYA
+324 KINLNQDDIVSKGYA
-339 IEVRLYAE
+339 IEARLYAE

-366 NVKGIRVDSDLK
+366 NVKGIRIDSDLK

-396 FDTNRVKAINKLKY
+396 YDTNRVKAINKLNY
-410 ALSKIV
+410 ALSQTVI
-416 LLGPITN
+416 LGPNTN
-423 IELLKKILSS
+423 IELLQNILSS
-433 NSFVKGDYDTSF
+433 SSFLRGEYDTNF
-445 INENKKM
+445 IFENKKI
-452 TELEKNQSTIESA
+452 TELKKNKSIIENI
-465 SIAASLFRWSRRSR
+465 SIAASLYRWSRRNK

-495 YSLQTE
+495 YSLQAE
-501 NFYFNSNHIKCRY
+501 NFYFNSNHINCSY
-514 KIVNGDFIFSFDKSN
+514 KIVNGDFIFSINKSN

-543 AEINGVFKKFHIKE
+543 AEINGVFKKFHIRE
-557 IDKSIYVYSIDF
+557 IDKSIYVHSVDF
-569 GNIKLEVIDRYPS
+569 GNTKLEVADRYPID
-582 GQEEKEKEKRGYISP
+582 EKEKEESAYISP

-607 KKGDKI
+607 KKGDVI
-613 KRNQPLV
+613 KKNQPLI

-632 SNQDGVI
+632 SNEDGEI

>member
-35 YSSADSNSN
+35 YSSADTNSN

-50 ISVLLEG
+50 ISIFLKG
-57 ENPVQCHL
+57 ENPIQCHL
-65 DSPQIIKIAKKFEAD
+65 DSSQIIKIAKKFGAD

-99 NDENIIFVG
+99 KDENIIFIG

-115 FMGDKDKARR
+115 LMGDKDNARR
-125 LVKKLGIPLLPGY
+125 LVKELGIPLLPGY
-138 ENTNDKD
+138 ENSKEKD
-145 SKLIK
+145 TKLLG
-150 EAEKIGFPVLLKAS
+150 EAKKIGFPVLLKAT

-174 VFKENEFLSSL
+174 VFKEREFLNSL
-185 NEVRREAKNVFGDDR
+185 NEVRMEAKNVFGDDR

-223 NIFHFFER
+223 NIFHLFER

-242 IEESPSKILDNTVR
+242 IEETPSKILDDKLR

-262 ATQIGKKLGYKSLGT
+262 AIQIGKKLGYKSLGT

-324 KINLNQDDILSKGYA
+324 KINLNQDDIVSKGYA
-339 IEVRLYAE
+339 IEARLYAE

-366 NVKGIRVDSDLK
+366 NVKGIRIDSDLK

-396 FDTNRVKAINKLKY
+396 YDTNRVKAINKLNY
-410 ALSKIV
+410 ALSQTVI
-416 LLGPITN
+416 LGPNTN
-423 IELLKKILSS
+423 IELLQNILSS
-433 NSFVKGDYDTSF
+433 SSFLRGEYDTNF
-445 INENKKM
+445 IFENKKI
-452 TELEKNQSTIESA
+452 TELKKNNSIIENI
-465 SIAASLFRWSRRSR
+465 SIAASLYRWSRRNK

-495 YSLQTE
+495 YSLQAE
-501 NFYFNSNHIKCRY
+501 NFYFNGNHINSSY
-514 KIVNGDFIFSFDKSN
+514 KIVNGDFIFSFNKSN

-543 AEINGVFKKFHIKE
+543 AEINGVFKKFHIRE
-557 IDKSIYVYSIDF
+557 IDKSIYVHSVDF
-569 GNIKLEVIDRYPS
+569 GNTKLEVADRYPID
-582 GQEEKEKEKRGYISP
+582 EKEKEEGGYISP

-607 KKGDKI
+607 KKGDVI
-613 KRNQPLV
+613 KKNQPLI

-632 SNQDGVI
+632 SNEDGEI

>member
-26 KEGIKTIAI
+26 KEGVKTIAI
-35 YSSADSNSN
+35 YSSADANSN

-50 ISVLLEG
+50 ISVFLKG
-57 ENPVQCHL
+57 ENPIQCHL
-65 DSPQIIKIAKKFEAD
+65 DSSQIIKIAKKFGAD

-90 ENASFAKKC
+90 ENASFAQKC
-99 NDENIIFVG
+99 NDENIIFIG

-115 FMGDKDKARR
+115 LMGDKDNARR
-125 LVKKLGIPLLPGY
+125 LAKELGIPLLPGY
-138 ENTNDKD
+138 ENSKEKD
-145 SKLIK
+145 TKLLG
-150 EAEKIGFPVLLKAS
+150 EAKKIGFPVLLKAS

-174 VFKENEFLSSL
+174 VFKEREFLNSL
-185 NEVRREAKNVFGDDR
+185 NEVRMEAKNVFGDDR

-215 QILGDNSG
+215 QILGDTSG
-223 NIFHFFER
+223 NIFHLFER

-242 IEESPSKILDNTVR
+242 IEETPSKILDDKLR

-262 ATQIGKKLGYKSLGT
+262 AIQIGKKLGYKSLGT

-324 KINLNQDDILSKGYA
+324 KINLNQDDIVSKGYA
-339 IEVRLYAE
+339 IEARLYAE

-366 NVKGIRVDSDLK
+366 NVKGIRIDSDLK

-396 FDTNRVKAINKLKY
+396 YDTNRVKAINKLNY
-410 ALSKIV
+410 ALSQTVI
-416 LLGPITN
+416 LGPNTN
-423 IELLKKILSS
+423 IELLQNILSS
-433 NSFVKGDYDTSF
+433 SSFVRGEYDTNF
-445 INENKKM
+445 IFENKKI
-452 TELEKNQSTIESA
+452 TELKKNQSTIENI
-465 SIAASLFRWSRRSR
+465 SIAASLYRWSRRNK

-501 NFYFNSNHIKCRY
+501 NFYFNSNHIKCSY
-514 KIVNGDFIFSFDKSN
+514 KIVNGDFIFSFNKSN
-529 YNVSIIRARGNVIH
+529 YNVSIIRARGSVIH
-543 AEINGVFKKFHIKE
+543 AEINGVFKKFHVRE
-557 IDKSIYVYSIDF
+557 IDKSIYVHSIDF
-569 GNIKLEVIDRYPS
+569 GNNKLEVADRYP
-582 GQEEKEKEKRGYISP
+582 GGEKEKDESAYISP

-607 KKGDKI
+607 KKGDLI
-613 KRNQPLV
+613 KKNQPLI

-632 SNQDGVI
+632 SNEDGEI

-650 QGGHVLL
+650 QGGRILL

>member
-26 KEGIKTIAI
+26 KEGVKTIAI
-35 YSSADSNSN
+35 YSSADANSN

-50 ISVLLEG
+50 ISVFLKG
-57 ENPVQCHL
+57 ENPIQCHL
-65 DSPQIIKIAKKFEAD
+65 DSSQIIKIAKKFRAD

-99 NDENIIFVG
+99 NDENIIFIG

-115 FMGDKDKARR
+115 LMGDKDNARR
-125 LVKKLGIPLLPGY
+125 LAKELGIPLLPGY
-138 ENTNDKD
+138 ENSKEKD
-145 SKLIK
+145 TKLLG
-150 EAEKIGFPVLLKAS
+150 EAKKIGFPVLLKAS

-174 VFKENEFLSSL
+174 VFKEREFLNSL
-185 NEVRREAKNVFGDDR
+185 NEVRMEAKNVFGDDR

-215 QILGDNSG
+215 QILGDTSG
-223 NIFHFFER
+223 NIFHLFER

-242 IEESPSKILDNTVR
+242 IEETPSKILDNKLR

-262 ATQIGKKLGYKSLGT
+262 AIQIGKKLGYKSLGT

-324 KINLNQDDILSKGYA
+324 KINLNQDDIVSKGYA
-339 IEVRLYAE
+339 IEARLYAE

-366 NVKGIRVDSDLK
+366 NVKGIRIDSDLK

-396 FDTNRVKAINKLKY
+396 YDTNRVKAINKLNY
-410 ALSKIV
+410 ALSQTVI
-416 LLGPITN
+416 LGPNTN
-423 IELLKKILSS
+423 IELLQNILSS
-433 NSFVKGDYDTSF
+433 SSFVRGDYDTNF
-445 INENKKM
+445 IFENKKI
-452 TELEKNQSTIESA
+452 TELKKNQSTIENI
-465 SIAASLFRWSRRSR
+465 SIAASLYRWSRRNK

-501 NFYFNSNHIKCRY
+501 NFYFNSNHINCSY
-514 KIVNGDFIFSFDKSN
+514 KIVNGDFIFSFNKSN
-529 YNVSIIRARGNVIH
+529 YNVSIIRARGSVIH
-543 AEINGVFKKFHIKE
+543 AEINGVFKKFHIRE
-557 IDKSIYVYSIDF
+557 IDKSIYVHSIDF
-569 GNIKLEVIDRYPS
+569 GNIKLEVADRYP
-582 GQEEKEKEKRGYISP
+582 GGEKEKDESAYISP

-607 KKGDKI
+607 KKGDVI
-613 KRNQPLV
+613 KKNQPLI

-632 SNQDGVI
+632 SNEDGEI

-650 QGGHVLL
+650 QGGRILL

>member
-35 YSSADSNSN
+35 YSSADTNSN

-50 ISVLLEG
+50 ISIFLKG
-57 ENPVQCHL
+57 ENPIQCHL
-65 DSPQIIKIAKKFEAD
+65 DSSQIIKIAKKFGAD

-99 NDENIIFVG
+99 KDENIIFIG

-115 FMGDKDKARR
+115 LMGDKDNARR
-125 LVKKLGIPLLPGY
+125 LVKELGIPLLPGY
-138 ENTNDKD
+138 ENSKEKD
-145 SKLIK
+145 TKLLG
-150 EAEKIGFPVLLKAS
+150 EAKKIGFPVLLKAS

-174 VFKENEFLSSL
+174 VFKEREFLNSL
-185 NEVRREAKNVFGDDR
+185 NEVRMEAKNVFGDDR

-215 QILGDNSG
+215 QILGDTSG
-223 NIFHFFER
+223 NIIHLFER

-242 IEESPSKILDNTVR
+242 IEETPSKILDDKLR

-262 ATQIGKKLGYKSLGT
+262 AIQIGKKLGYKSLGT

-324 KINLNQDDILSKGYA
+324 KINLNQDDIVSKGYA
-339 IEVRLYAE
+339 IEARIYAE

-366 NVKGIRVDSDLK
+366 NVKGIRIDSDLK

-396 FDTNRVKAINKLKY
+396 YDTNRVKAINKLNY
-410 ALSKIV
+410 ALSQTVI
-416 LLGPITN
+416 LGPNTN
-423 IELLKKILSS
+423 IELLQNILSS
-433 NSFVKGDYDTSF
+433 SSFLRGEYDTNF
-445 INENKKM
+445 IFENKKI
-452 TELEKNQSTIESA
+452 TEFKKNKSTIENI
-465 SIAASLFRWSRRSR
+465 SIAASLYRWSRRNK

-495 YSLQTE
+495 YSLQAE
-501 NFYFNSNHIKCRY
+501 NFYFNSNHINCSY
-514 KIVNGDFIFSFDKSN
+514 KIVNGDFIFSINKSN

-543 AEINGVFKKFHIKE
+543 AEINGVFKKFHIRE
-557 IDKSIYVYSIDF
+557 IDKSIYVHSVDF
-569 GNIKLEVIDRYPS
+569 GNTKLEVADRYPID
-582 GQEEKEKEKRGYISP
+582 EKEKEESAYISP

-607 KKGDKI
+607 KKGDVI
-613 KRNQPLV
+613 KKNQPLI

-632 SNQDGVI
+632 SNEDGEI

>member
-35 YSSADSNSN
+35 YSSADTNSN

-50 ISVLLEG
+50 ISIFLKG
-57 ENPVQCHL
+57 ENPIQCHL
-65 DSPQIIKIAKKFEAD
+65 DSSQIIKIAKKFGAD

-99 NDENIIFVG
+99 NDENIIFIG

-115 FMGDKDKARR
+115 LMGDKDNARR
-125 LVKKLGIPLLPGY
+125 LAKELGIPLLPGY
-138 ENTNDKD
+138 ENSKEKD
-145 SKLIK
+145 TKLLG
-150 EAEKIGFPVLLKAS
+150 EAKKIGFPVLLKAT

-174 VFKENEFLSSL
+174 VFKEREFLNSL
-185 NEVRREAKNVFGDDR
+185 NEVRMEAKNVFGDDR

-215 QILGDNSG
+215 QILGDTSG
-223 NIFHFFER
+223 NIFHLFER

-242 IEESPSKILDNTVR
+242 IEETPSKILDDKLR

-262 ATQIGKKLGYKSLGT
+262 AIQIGKKLGYKSLGT

-324 KINLNQDDILSKGYA
+324 KINLNQDDIVSKGYA
-339 IEVRLYAE
+339 IEARLYAE

-366 NVKGIRVDSDLK
+366 NVKGIRIDSDLK

-396 FDTNRVKAINKLKY
+396 YDTNRVKAINKLNY
-410 ALSKIV
+410 ALSQTVI
-416 LLGPITN
+416 LGPNTN
-423 IELLKKILSS
+423 IELLQNILSS
-433 NSFVKGDYDTSF
+433 TSFLRGEYDTNF
-445 INENKKM
+445 IFENKKI
-452 TELEKNQSTIESA
+452 TELKKNKSTIENI
-465 SIAASLFRWSRRSR
+465 SIAASLYRWSRRNK

-495 YSLQTE
+495 YSLQAE
-501 NFYFNSNHIKCRY
+501 NFYFNSNHINCSY
-514 KIVNGDFIFSFDKSN
+514 KIVNGDFIFSINKSN

-543 AEINGVFKKFHIKE
+543 AEINGVFKKFHIRE
-557 IDKSIYVYSIDF
+557 IDKSIYVHSVDF
-569 GNIKLEVIDRYPS
+569 GNTKLEVADRYPID
-582 GQEEKEKEKRGYISP
+582 EKEKEESAYISP

-607 KKGDKI
+607 KKGDVI
-613 KRNQPLV
+613 KKNQPLI

-632 SNQDGVI
+632 SNEDGEI

>member
-35 YSSADSNSN
+35 YSSADTNSN

-50 ISVLLEG
+50 ISIFLKG
-57 ENPVQCHL
+57 ENPIQCHL
-65 DSPQIIKIAKKFEAD
+65 DSSQIIKIAKKFGAD

-99 NDENIIFVG
+99 KDENIIFIG

-115 FMGDKDKARR
+115 LMGDKDNARS
-125 LVKKLGIPLLPGY
+125 LAKELGIPLLPGY
-138 ENTNDKD
+138 ENSKEKD
-145 SKLIK
+145 TKLLG
-150 EAEKIGFPVLLKAS
+150 EAKKIGFPVLLKAT

-174 VFKENEFLSSL
+174 VFKEREFLNSL
-185 NEVRREAKNVFGDDR
+185 NEVRMEAKNVFGDDR

-223 NIFHFFER
+223 NIFHLFER

-242 IEESPSKILDNTVR
+242 IEETPSKILDDKLR

-262 ATQIGKKLGYKSLGT
+262 AIQIGKKLGYKSLGT

-324 KINLNQDDILSKGYA
+324 KINLNQDDIVSKGYA
-339 IEVRLYAE
+339 IEARLYAE

-366 NVKGIRVDSDLK
+366 NVKGIRIDSDLK

-396 FDTNRVKAINKLKY
+396 YDTNRVKAINKLNY
-410 ALSKIV
+410 ALSQTVI
-416 LLGPITN
+416 LGPNTN
-423 IELLKKILSS
+423 IELLQNILSS
-433 NSFVKGDYDTSF
+433 TSFLRGEYDTNF
-445 INENKKM
+445 IFENKKI
-452 TELEKNQSTIESA
+452 TELKKNKSIIENI
-465 SIAASLFRWSRRSR
+465 SIAASLYRWSRRNK

-495 YSLQTE
+495 YSLQAE
-501 NFYFNSNHIKCRY
+501 NFYFNSNHINCSY
-514 KIVNGDFIFSFDKSN
+514 KIVNGDFIFSINKSN

-543 AEINGVFKKFHIKE
+543 AEINGVFKKFHIRE
-557 IDKSIYVYSIDF
+557 IDKSIYVHSVDF
-569 GNIKLEVIDRYPS
+569 GNTKLEVADRYPID
-582 GQEEKEKEKRGYISP
+582 EKEKEESAYISP

-607 KKGDKI
+607 KKGDVI
-613 KRNQPLV
+613 KKNQPLI

-632 SNQDGVI
+632 SNEDGEI